1 MPARNPAA
9 AALLVMHLVISAFA
23 AQPLP
28 ELRIEAA
35 AGGSILYIR
44 NGAEQPLTA
53 YLIEL
58 VDYPGSSY
66 ALWQDDAAAT
76 PIGAGA
82 EKRIPITNMTV
93 GAAPDYVKVRAA
105 LYADGSSSGIPEK
118 VAQLIERRRGLL
130 ETTRELIRRIEKA
143 QSSGTAKDT
152 AIADLDQWANGLPPP
167 GKSNRNS
174 QAAINQAAA
183 RGLITDSAAHLRA
196 HSVEETLAGLRA
208 SERALLAS
216 KPVL

>member
-1 MPARNPAA
+1 MSARNLAA
-9 AALLVMHLVISAFA
+9 AWLLAISAFA

-28 ELRIEAA
+28 GLRVEAT
-35 AGGSILYIR
+35 AGGSILYIK
-44 NGAEQPLTA
+44 NGAAQPLTA

-58 VDYPGSSY
+58 VDYPGSYY

-76 PIGAGA
+76 PIAPGA

-93 GAAPDYVKVRAA
+93 GAVPDYVKVQAA

-118 VAQLIERRRGLL
+118 AAQLVERRRSLL
-130 ETTRELIRRIEKA
+130 ETTSELIRRIEKA
-143 QSSGTAKDT
+143 QSKD
-152 AIADLDQWANGLPPP
+152 AMIADLDQWTAGMPPL
-167 GKSNRNS
+167 GKNNRT

-183 RGLITDSAAHLRA
+183 RGLIAASVAQLRE
-196 HSVEETLAGLRA
+196 HSLEEALAALRA

-216 KPVL
+216 KPPL